1 MNRLVRL
8 LHDRVVVG
16 LLSAVGLLV
25 LLGQLFI
32 WYPRYA
38 LHPPAPDD
46 GLDFRIYQRAAA
58 RAVQGLTPYESCA
71 HAPEAPPGCLL
82 YPPPFAA
89 AIAPAGRLSPAT
101 FQKGAYLVLLVAF
114 WAYAA
119 GLVKLARG
127 QVRLSET
134 LIAGVALFVTPGLNI
149 TMSLGNLDVVVW
161 ALVAWGLAT
170 EAALPLL
177 VVAAAFKIWPAVA
190 LAVLVVARPARVRPV
205 VLTAMFLF
213 AATVAVL
220 GLSSFRDWRE
230 LAVPG
235 LQAGTLRATNVSV
248 VAVLGRLGIAMPTP
262 LQTVLPIAAALAIWV
277 ALRKQSERLRASLCG
292 VAAMICAPIC
302 WWKYAPILLIPLAV
316 WISGLDLAEV
326 AASHGPATA
335 RTGP

>member
-25 LLGQLFI
+25 LIGQVFI

-38 LHPPAPDD
+38 LDPGSPDD
-46 GLDFRIYQRAAA
+46 GLDFRIYQRAAGRAA
-58 RAVQGLTPYESCA
+58 RGLTPYESCA

-89 AIAPAGRLSPAT
+89 AIAPAGHLSPAG
-101 FQKGAYLVLLVAF
+101 FQKGAYLVLLAAF

-127 QVRLSET
+127 RVGAAET
-134 LIAGVALFVTPGLNI
+134 LIAGVLLFVTPGLNI
-149 TMSLGNLDVVVW
+149 TMSLGNLDLVVW

-170 EAALPLL
+170 EMALPLL
-177 VVAAAFKIWPAVA
+177 VVAAAFKIWPAVS
-190 LAVLVVARPARVRPV
+190 LAVLIVAKPARVRPAI
-205 VLTAMFLF
+205 LTAMLLF

-230 LAVPG
+230 LALPG
-235 LQAGTLRATNVSV
+235 LQAGTLRVTNVSL
-248 VAVLGRLGIAMPTP
+248 VAVLGRLGIALPA
-262 LQTVLPIAAALAIWV
+262 LLRALLPIAAALATWLS
-277 ALRKQSERLRASLCG
+277 LRRQPERLRASLCG

-302 WWKYAPILLIPLAV
+302 WWKYAPILLIPGAV
-316 WISGLDLAEV
+316 WLSGLNLA
-326 AASHGPATA
+326 APA
-335 RTGP
+335 RTRA